1 MIERNGTK
9 TLSQRNILNSSMFT
23 LFFVAITFSIV
34 FNGKMLWNA
43 KNNRF
48 AFKSALL
55 FPTAT
60 ATAIK
65 LYIRRINGVKN
76 QFVWGYLVCWNSP
89 RAIRLTDMFKLYT
102 PKQCLLAEL
111 NNLME
116 FIASLIVPH
125 LIPLNDSHHT
135 QSMLYLN
142 KIIQHH

>member
-23 LFFVAITFSIV
+23 LFFVA
-34 FNGKMLWNA
+34 FNELNFQSSSTEKCCENA
-43 KNNRF
+43 KKNRF

-55 FPTAT
+55 FPT

-125 LIPLNDSHHT
+125 LIPLNDSHHPCSIWT
-135 QSMLYLN
+135 
-142 KIIQHH
+142 K